1 MKSIKYI
8 LIIGIV
14 CFVISKFF
22 ISFCVIH
29 GNSMS
34 PTYNNNDIIIE
45 NKIISNIK
53 RNDIIVIKKN
63 NLKIVKRVVGCPN
76 DKIIVR
82 EGFIYINDI
91 KYNNLYINDP
101 GILINEVIL
110 GKDEYFVLGDNID
123 NSIDSRFSEIG
134 IIKKE
139 EIKGK
144 IILKLL

>member
-14 CFVISKFF
+14 CFIISKFF
-22 ISFCVIH
+22 VSFCIVH
-29 GNSMS
+29 GSSMS
-34 PTYNNNDIIIE
+34 PTYKDKSIVLE
-45 NKIISNIK
+45 SKIITNIK
-53 RNDIIVIKKN
+53 RDDVVVIKKN
-63 NLKIVKRVVGCPN
+63 NLKIVKRIIGIPN
-76 DKIIVR
+76 DKMIVKD
-82 EGFIYINDI
+82 GYIYVNEI
-91 KYNNLYINDP
+91 KYSNLYINDP

-144 IILKLL
+144 IIR

>member
-22 ISFCVIH
+22 VSICVVH
-29 GNSMS
+29 GSSMS
-34 PTYNNNDIIIE
+34 PTYKDKSIVLE
-45 NKIISNIK
+45 SKIITNIN
-53 RNDIIVIKKN
+53 RNDIVVIKKN
-63 NLKIVKRVVGCPN
+63 NLKIVKRIIGIPN
-76 DKIIVR
+76 DKIVVKD
-82 EGFIYINDI
+82 GYIYINKK
-91 KYNNLYINDP
+91 KYNDLYINDP
-101 GILINEVIL
+101 GLLINEVIL
-110 GKDEYFVLGDNID
+110 GKEEYFLLGDNID

-144 IILKLL
+144 IIR

>member
-14 CFVISKFF
+14 CFIISKFF
-22 ISFCVIH
+22 VSFCIVH
-29 GNSMS
+29 GSSMS
-34 PTYNNNDIIIE
+34 PTYKDKSIVLE
-45 NKIISNIK
+45 SKIITNIK
-53 RNDIIVIKKN
+53 RDDVVVIKKN
-63 NLKIVKRVVGCPN
+63 NLKIVKRIIGIPN
-76 DKIIVR
+76 DKMIVKD
-82 EGFIYINDI
+82 GYIYINEI
-91 KYNNLYINDP
+91 KYSNLYINDP

-144 IILKLL
+144 IIR

>member
-8 LIIGIV
+8 LIIGIA
-14 CFVISKFF
+14 CFIISKFF
-22 ISFCVIH
+22 VSFCIVH
-29 GNSMS
+29 GSSMS
-34 PTYNNNDIIIE
+34 PTYKDKSIVLE
-45 NKIISNIK
+45 SKIITNIN
-53 RNDIIVIKKN
+53 RNDIVVIKKN
-63 NLKIVKRVVGCPN
+63 NLKIVKRIIGIPN
-76 DKIIVR
+76 DKIVVKD
-82 EGFIYINDI
+82 GYIYINEI

-144 IILKLL
+144 IIK

>member
-14 CFVISKFF
+14 CFIISKFF
-22 ISFCVIH
+22 VSFCIVH
-29 GNSMS
+29 GSSMS
-34 PTYNNNDIIIE
+34 PTYKDKSIVLE
-45 NKIISNIK
+45 SKIITNIK
-53 RNDIIVIKKN
+53 RDDVVVIKKN
-63 NLKIVKRVVGCPN
+63 NLKIVKRIIGIPN
-76 DKIIVR
+76 DKMIVKT
-82 EGFIYINDI
+82 GYIYINEI

-110 GKDEYFVLGDNID
+110 EKDEYFVLGDNID

-144 IILKLL
+144 IIK

>member
-8 LIIGIV
+8 LIIGII
-14 CFVISKFF
+14 CFIISKFLVS
-22 ISFCVIH
+22 ICIIH

-34 PTYNNNDIIIE
+34 PTYKDKSIVLE
-45 NKIISNIK
+45 SKIITNIK
-53 RNDIIVIKKN
+53 RNDVVVIKKN
-63 NLKIVKRVVGCPN
+63 NLKIVKRIIGIPN
-76 DKIIVR
+76 DKMVVKN
-82 EGFIYINDI
+82 GYIYINEI
-91 KYNNLYINDP
+91 KYNNLYISDP

-144 IILKLL
+144 IIR

>member
-8 LIIGIV
+8 LIIGIA
-14 CFVISKFF
+14 CFIISKFF
-22 ISFCVIH
+22 VSFCIVH
-29 GNSMS
+29 GSSMS
-34 PTYNNNDIIIE
+34 PTYKDKSIVLE
-45 NKIISNIK
+45 SKIITNIK
-53 RNDIIVIKKN
+53 RNDVVVIKKN
-63 NLKIVKRVVGCPN
+63 NLKIVKRIIGIPN
-76 DKIIVR
+76 DKIVVKD
-82 EGFIYINDI
+82 GYIYINEI

-110 GKDEYFVLGDNID
+110 GKEEYFVLGDNID

-144 IILKLL
+144 IIR

>member
-14 CFVISKFF
+14 CFIISKFF
-22 ISFCVIH
+22 VSFCIVH
-29 GNSMS
+29 GSSMS
-34 PTYNNNDIIIE
+34 PTYKDKSIVLE
-45 NKIISNIK
+45 SKIITNIK
-53 RNDIIVIKKN
+53 RDDVVVIKKN
-63 NLKIVKRVVGCPN
+63 NLKIVKRIIGIPN
-76 DKIIVR
+76 DKMIVKA
-82 EGFIYINDI
+82 GYIYINEI

-144 IILKLL
+144 IIK

>member
-14 CFVISKFF
+14 CFIISKFF
-22 ISFCVIH
+22 VSFCIVH
-29 GNSMS
+29 GSSMS
-34 PTYNNNDIIIE
+34 PTYKDKSIVLE
-45 NKIISNIK
+45 SKIITNIK
-53 RNDIIVIKKN
+53 RNDVVVIKKN
-63 NLKIVKRVVGCPN
+63 NLKIIKRIIGIQN
-76 DKIIVR
+76 DKIVVKD
-82 EGFIYINDI
+82 GYIYINDI

-110 GKDEYFVLGDNID
+110 EKDEYFVLGDNID

-144 IILKLL
+144 IIK